1 MRLLRAILA
10 GVSIGETLAG
20 ARNWAGLTIADVS
33 ARSRI
38 RAELIRAIEQDD
50 FSAYGDDLFA
60 RGHIRTIAAVVGT
73 DPDAMIRQYD
83 AAHSPAPPE
92 GPGTPGTPE
101 IPDDGEDQPGRPPTH
116 RRPAQTAGLAVAAV
130 ALLAVIG
137 FAADKVVS
145 GTVDAHQPTR
155 APSAAHA
162 VTPQSAR
169 PAANPE
175 GSGRPNVPP
184 SSTAAPANATPA
196 KATPTRTTPASATP
210 ARATPTAATPART
223 TPASAAVISATP
235 VSATPFGPAG
245 ISDGDNPQDAPLA
258 LSGAAGKAWHTD
270 WYSTPTF
277 GGLKTGTGLLLDL
290 GHTDTIT
297 GVAIRLGNTPGAA
310 LQLRTGTTPA
320 NLATVAGAS
329 GAEGRVRLRLSA
341 PVNGRYLLIWFTK
354 LPPNGS
360 GSYEAF
366 VSGVTATVTR

>member
-1 MRLLRAILA
+1 M
-10 GVSIGETLAG
+10 SIGETLAG

-83 AAHSPAPPE
+83 AAHSPAPPAPPVHPE
-92 GPGTPGTPE
+92 GP
-101 IPDDGEDQPGRPPTH
+101 EDAEDEPGRPPARH
-116 RRPAQTAGLAVAAV
+116 RPAQVAGLAVAAV

-137 FAADKVVS
+137 FAADKVIT
-145 GTVDAHQPTR
+145 GTVDAHQPTA
-155 APSAAHA
+155 APSAARA
-162 VTPQSAR
+162 VTAQSAR

-175 GSGRPNVPP
+175 GSGRPSAPP
-184 SSTAAPANATPA
+184 SFTAAPARATSA
-196 KATPTRTTPASATP
+196 KATPTRATRAPATP
-210 ARATPTAATPART
+210 TRATPTGATPART
-223 TPASAAVISATP
+223 APASAAVVSTAP
-235 VSATPFGPAG
+235 VSAKPFGPTG
-245 ISDGDNPQDAPLA
+245 TSDGDNPQDAPLA
-258 LSGAAGKAWHTD
+258 LSGAAGKSWHTD

-290 GHTDTIT
+290 GRTDAIT
-297 GVAIRLGNTPGAA
+297 GVAVRLGNTPGAA

-320 NLATVAGAS
+320 SLATVAGAS
-329 GAEGRVRLRLSA
+329 GAGGLVRLRLSA
-341 PVNGRYLLIWFTK
+341 PVNGRYLLIWFTR
-354 LPPNGS
+354 LPPNGN